1 MVTVQSDA
9 RAKAAKTETRSPSW
23 NLVTSRVLNLLLYL
37 NFCLL
42 TGSGL
47 LLWLRELPR
56 QGPGPL
62 NISRHGW
69 GEVHSW
75 ASAVFIGLIV
85 AHLVMHR
92 KWLRTVVSKQH
103 PILLWGGLATGIVVV
118 LVLLF
123 VPVG

>member
-9 RAKAAKTETRSPSW
+9 RAKDPKSETRSPSW
-23 NLVTSRVLNLLLYL
+23 NFLVNRALNLLLYL

-42 TGSGL
+42 AGSGL
-47 LLWLRELPR
+47 LLWLRQLPR

-62 NISRHGW
+62 GISRHGW
-69 GEVHSW
+69 GGIHSW

-85 AHLVMHR
+85 AHLVQHR
-92 KWLRTVVSKQH
+92 KWLKTVVSKQH
-103 PILLWGGLATGIVVV
+103 PVLLWGGLALGVAIV
-118 LVLLF
+118 LVLLL